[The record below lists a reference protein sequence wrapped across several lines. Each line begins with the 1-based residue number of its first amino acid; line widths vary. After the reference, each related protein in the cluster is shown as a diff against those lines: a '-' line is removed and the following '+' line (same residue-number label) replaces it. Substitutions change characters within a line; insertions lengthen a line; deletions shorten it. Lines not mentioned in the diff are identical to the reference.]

1 MRTFVFRRFLAAL
14 PVLLAVLT
22 FSFAM
27 MQLVPGDPVRT
38 MLSAQGSPP
47 TAAQEQALRHQLGLD
62 QSLPRQ
68 YLNYLAG
75 LAHGDLGRSVQ
86 TGQPVTEVIGEAL
99 PASTELAAIALLFG
113 VALGGALA
121 LLRALTDIR
130 LVRTVL
136 NAVPVLAMSLPA
148 YWVALMLIEVFSFSL
163 PWFPATG
170 NNGLVSLVL
179 PAITMSLPAAGVIGQ
194 VLGNGLESALADDYV
209 VTVRAKGAS
218 GWRVLLRHAL
228 RNASIPT
235 VTLIGTTIGN
245 LLAASVVAE
254 TVFGRQG
261 LGRLTLT
268 AITSRDLPVL
278 QGMVALLG
286 VVYVLVNLVIDLV
299 YVWLDPRVTSGR
311 RRQ

>member
-1 MRTFVFRRFLAAL
+1 MRGFVFRRLLAAL

-22 FSFAM
+22 FSFLM

-62 QSLPRQ
+62 QSLPAQ
-68 YLNYLAG
+68 YLNYLLG
-75 LAHGDLGRSVQ
+75 LAHGDLGKSVQ
-86 TGQPVTEVIGEAL
+86 TGQPVTEVIGGAL
-99 PASTELAAIALLFG
+99 PASTELAATALVFG
-113 VALGGALA
+113 LALGVALA
-121 LLRALTDIR
+121 LLRALTNVK
-130 LVRTVL
+130 LLRTVL
-136 NAVPVLAMSLPA
+136 DAVPVMSMSLPA
-148 YWVALMLIEVFSFSL
+148 YWVALVLIEVFSFEL

-170 NNGLVSLVL
+170 DNGLDTLVL
-179 PAITMSLPAAGVIGQ
+179 PAIAMALPAAGVIGQ

-209 VTVRAKGAS
+209 ITARAKGAS
-218 GWRVLLRHAL
+218 SWRVLLRHAL

-286 VVYVLVNLVIDLV
+286 VVYVLVNLAVDLV

-311 RRQ
+311 RRR

>member
-1 MRTFVFRRFLAAL
+1 
-14 PVLLAVLT
+14 
-22 FSFAM
+22 
-27 MQLVPGDPVRT
+27 
-38 MLSAQGSPP
+38 
-47 TAAQEQALRHQLGLD
+47 
-62 QSLPRQ
+62 
-68 YLNYLAG
+68 
-75 LAHGDLGRSVQ
+75 
-86 TGQPVTEVIGEAL
+86 
-99 PASTELAAIALLFG
+99 
-113 VALGGALA
+113 
-121 LLRALTDIR
+121 
-130 LVRTVL
+130 
-136 NAVPVLAMSLPA
+136 MSLPA
-148 YWVALMLIEVFSFSL
+148 YWVALVLIEVFSFEL

-170 NNGLVSLVL
+170 DNGLDTLVL
-179 PAITMSLPAAGVIGQ
+179 PAIAMALPAAGVIGQ

-209 VTVRAKGAS
+209 ITARAKGAS
-218 GWRVLLRHAL
+218 SWRVLLRHAL

-286 VVYVLVNLVIDLV
+286 VVYVLVNLVVDLV

-311 RRQ
+311 RRR